1 MNQDFNPGRSG
12 NNPPGNSE
20 EPMAGALEA
29 LIQKRLRSR
38 DLWRTPAGP
47 DAGQNPISESGMGHC
62 PELET
67 WGPLFRSQPAEADQ
81 SKAYALLEHA
91 SGCALCARWL
101 RALVAEPQDEE
112 ASFLAGIDCASEL
125 EHQKLA
131 EALART
137 PRREATETTEPML
150 VVRSGAAS
158 ARAKGRATRAYPW
171 MGAGLAASLLI
182 AAGVLSWWRTANTPE
197 RLIADAYGHDRI
209 FELRMPGAEYSDV
222 TPQRHVRGSSTGRES
237 SKLLEARARIER
249 QLEAAPEDPHWLELE
264 ARSDVLE
271 ERFDAA
277 IDILDRLIAAG
288 PVTPGLLLDDAS
300 AYFQRGTA
308 TGSENDRAT
317 ALDYL
322 RRADEMTPG
331 DPVILFNEAVAMED
345 RGQVM
350 NAVETWNRYL
360 QFERDPRWLAEGRR
374 RLAALEEK
382 LNQLKTH
389 QSRMEQHLASPAAM
403 RALAQDRAGLAKVD
417 EELSTTRLPQLLNA
431 AFPLTL
437 VSAEARSPTPD
448 RSRGSPCRDDCQAA
462 RTLLGALAASL
473 KRNHNDRWLSE
484 LLPSDLSRSESPVDI
499 KFAEAAQA
507 LARAIEADVRG
518 DYLNAAESAQL
529 AAQRFRALSKQAL
542 SRRAGVERADLERA
556 DALQATANYAGCYRA
571 AHMLADGDG
580 QFAWIHAEAE
590 ALNAY
595 CDPAPGSDAENNPSF
610 RRAEDLAHAGH
621 YGLLEL
627 RVRNMRGGAAVDG
640 GDVEAAW
647 RDYRATIRQLYAGDY
662 PALRLSSSLSGLEQV
677 EQATPRAQLALL
689 LQREAVE
696 TLELTENRQLL
707 PTARLNL
714 AAAAI
719 RAGSLD
725 EAQAAM
731 HRAQSELAANGGG
744 KSVVSILAE
753 VETAL
758 ASVYLERREANE
770 AAELLDAAEEH
781 MAGERNAVRLR
792 NYAVARGQLALEQ
805 GHGQAAEAGLRD
817 ALVEQERLGGK
828 GGAEAIAQAEQNRDL
843 YAVLA
848 GVWLAENK
856 PGAKVLALWERY
868 RLRVL
873 GIRVAACADKDLD
886 CLQAELEAA
895 AKRPDF
901 GVLTGQIV
909 LPDRLLLYRAS
920 GLGVRWVQVLSRREE
935 VEAATE
941 RLEWAVNSP
950 HTSQAAVEQ
959 AERGVGA
966 LLIDPLNAGAGD
978 DSIAS
983 SGGLPARLR
992 LEPDPLLGNL
1002 PWPAVATV
1010 AGALG
1015 MLTDLE
1021 ESPSMLL
1028 ERPAADGTSTGQAL
1042 VVGAS
1047 VAAGEKQLLPEVLE
1061 EAQAVARFDKDPSLL
1076 MGEQATA
1083 SEVMARLATA
1093 EAIHFA
1099 GHAESMEGGTRL
1111 LLAPAGA
1118 DVARVQTSWLDS
1130 AMLRRHPPR
1139 LARLAVF
1146 SACSSGKKEAGWNHG
1161 MGDIVDAMA
1170 ALGVADVVATRWQ
1183 IDSSAAVPMMDAFY
1197 GGLAGGLTV
1206 PQALRGARQ
1215 AMVRDP
1221 HYRHPY
1227 YWAAWY
1233 ASGTG
1238 TADLSPIFQRE
1249 K

>member
-1 MNQDFNPGRSG
+1 
-12 NNPPGNSE
+12 
-20 EPMAGALEA
+20 MASALEA
-29 LIQKRLRSR
+29 LIQKRLRCR
-38 DLWRTPAGP
+38 DLWRTPASP
-47 DAGQNPISESGMGHC
+47 EAGQNPIFESGMGQC

-67 WGPLFRSQPAEADQ
+67 WGPLFRSQPAETDQ
-81 SKAYALLEHA
+81 SKANALVEHA
-91 SGCALCARWL
+91 AGCPVCARWL
-101 RALVAEPQDEE
+101 WALVAELEDEE
-112 ASFLAGIDCASEL
+112 TAFLAGIDCASEVQ
-125 EHQKLA
+125 HQKLA

-137 PRREATETTEPML
+137 PRRDGTGTTEPML
-150 VVRSGAAS
+150 VVRSGEAS

-209 FELRMPGAEYSDV
+209 FDLRMPGAEYSDV
-222 TPQRHVRGSSTGRES
+222 TPQRHLRGSSTGRES
-237 SKLLEARARIER
+237 SRLLEARARIER

-360 QFERDPRWLAEGRR
+360 QFERDPRWLAEGRKW
-374 RLAALEEK
+374 LAALEEK

-403 RALAQDRAGLAKVD
+403 RALAADRAGLAKVD
-417 EELSTTRLPQLLNA
+417 EELSTTRLPQLLDR

-448 RSRGSPCRDDCQAA
+448 RARGSPCRDDCQAA
-462 RTLLGALAASL
+462 RTLLSALAASL
-473 KRNHNDRWLSE
+473 KRNHNDRWLTE
-484 LLPSDLSRSESPVDI
+484 LLPSDLSAVQSRSESPVDI
-499 KFAEAAQA
+499 KFAEAAHA
-507 LARAIEADVRG
+507 LAWAIEDDVRG

-529 AAQRFRALSKQAL
+529 AGQRFRALSKQAL
-542 SRRAGVERADLERA
+542 SKRAGAERADLERA

-571 AHMLADGDG
+571 AHTLANGDG

-595 CDPAPGSDAENNPSF
+595 CDPAPGSDAENNPAF

-627 RVRNMRGGAAVDG
+627 RVRNMRAGAAVDG
-640 GDVEAAW
+640 GDAEAAW

-725 EAQAAM
+725 EAQTAM

-744 KSVVSILAE
+744 KPVVSILAE

-758 ASVYLERREANE
+758 ASVYLERREASE

-805 GHGQAAEAGLRD
+805 GHAQAAEAGVRD

-856 PGAKVLALWERY
+856 PGAQVLALWERY

-873 GIRVAACADKDLD
+873 GIPVAACADKDLD
-886 CLQAELEAA
+886 CLEAEVEAA

-920 GLGVRWVQVLSRREE
+920 RLGVRWVQVLSRREE

-950 HTSQAAVEQ
+950 HTSQATVEQ
-959 AERGVGA
+959 AARGVGA
-966 LLIDPLNAGAGD
+966 LLIDPLNAGAGE
-978 DSIAS
+978 DSMARS
-983 SGGLPARLR
+983 DGQPARLR

-1002 PWPAVATV
+1002 PWPAVATD

-1021 ESPSMLL
+1021 ESPSILL
-1028 ERPAADGTSTGQAL
+1028 ERPADGTATGKAL

-1061 EAQAVARFDKDPSLL
+1061 EAQAVARFDKEPSLL
-1076 MGEQATA
+1076 IGEEATA

-1118 DVARVQTSWLDS
+1118 DRARAQTSWLDS

-1146 SACSSGKKEAGWNHG
+1146 SACSSGKKEAGWSHG

-1197 GGLAGGLTV
+1197 GGLASGLTV

-1215 AMVRDP
+1215 AMARDP

>member
-1 MNQDFNPGRSG
+1 MKEDFNPGRSG
-12 NNPPGNSE
+12 KNPPQNSQ
-20 EPMAGALEA
+20 EPLASALEA
-29 LIQKRLRSR
+29 LIERRLGSR
-38 DLWRTPAGP
+38 DLWRAPAGP
-47 DAGQNPISESGMGHC
+47 EAGDPPISEAAMGHC

-67 WGPLFRSQPAEADQ
+67 WGPMFGSEPAEADP
-81 SKAYALLEHA
+81 SKAFALVEHA
-91 SGCALCARWL
+91 AGCPVCARWL
-101 RALVAEPQDEE
+101 WALVAEPGDEE
-112 ASFLAGIDCASEL
+112 TAFLARIDCASEL

-131 EALART
+131 ERLART
-137 PRREATETTEPML
+137 PRRDRTGTTEPML
-150 VVRSGAAS
+150 RVSS
-158 ARAKGRATRAYPW
+158 AEARGRARGRAMRAYPW
-171 MGAGLAASLLI
+171 VGAGLAASLLI
-182 AAGVLSWWRTANTPE
+182 AAGVLAWWRTANTPE

-209 FELRMPGAEYSDV
+209 FDLRMPGAEYSDV
-222 TPQRHVRGSSTGRES
+222 TPKRHLRGSSTGRES
-237 SKLLEARARIER
+237 SKLLEAQARIER
-249 QLEAAPEDPHWLELE
+249 HLEASPEDPHWLELE

-271 ERFDAA
+271 ERYDAA

-300 AYFQRGTA
+300 AYFERGTS

-317 ALDYL
+317 ALDQL
-322 RRADEMTPG
+322 RQADEMTPG

-360 QFERDPRWLAEGRR
+360 QFERDPRWLAEGRKW
-374 RLAALEEK
+374 LAALEEK

-389 QSRMEQHLASPAAM
+389 QSRMEQRLESPAAM
-403 RALAQDRAGLAKVD
+403 RALAQDQAGLAKVD
-417 EELSTTRLPQLLNA
+417 EELSTTRLPELLNQ

-437 VSAEARSPTPD
+437 TSAEARSPTPE
-448 RSRGSPCRDDCQAA
+448 RSRGSPCGDDCQAA
-462 RTLLGALAASL
+462 RTLLSALAASL
-473 KRNHNDRWLSE
+473 ERNHNDLWLSE
-484 LLPSDLSRSESPVDI
+484 LLPTDLSAAPPRSESPVDI
-499 KFAEAAQA
+499 RFAEAARA

-518 DYLNAAESAQL
+518 DYLNAQQSAHL
-529 AAQRFRALSKQAL
+529 AGERFRALSK
-542 SRRAGVERADLERA
+542 RAGAERAELERA
-556 DALQATANYAGCYRA
+556 DALQATANYAGCYQA
-571 AHMLADGDG
+571 AHPLAGGDG
-580 QFAWIHAEAE
+580 QFTWIHAAAE

-595 CDPAPGSDAENNPSF
+595 CDPAPGSDVENNPAF

-627 RVRNMRGGAAVDG
+627 RVGNMRGGAAVDG
-640 GDVEAAW
+640 GDAEAAW

-662 PALRLSSSLSGLEQV
+662 PAERLSSSLSGLEQV

-689 LQREAVE
+689 LQREVVE

-707 PTARLNL
+707 ATARLNL

-731 HRAQSELAANGGG
+731 HRAQGELAANGGG
-744 KSVVSILAE
+744 KPVESILAE

-758 ASVYLERREANE
+758 ASAYLERREAN
-770 AAELLDAAEEH
+770 AAAQLLDAAEQH
-781 MAGERNAVRLR
+781 MAGERNAIRLR

-805 GHGQAAEAGLRD
+805 GHAQAAERGLRD

-828 GGAEAIAQAEQNRDL
+828 GGAEAIAEAEQNRGL

-848 GVWLAENK
+848 GVWLAENR
-856 PGAKVLALWERY
+856 PGAQVLALWERY

-873 GIRVAACADKDLD
+873 GIPVAPCKDRDFD
-886 CLQAELEAA
+886 CLKAEVEAA

-920 GLGVRWVQVLSRREE
+920 GLGVRWVQVPSRQEE

-941 RLEWAVNSP
+941 RLEWAVSSP
-950 HTSQAAVEQ
+950 DTSQATVEQ
-959 AERGVGA
+959 ASRGVGA
-966 LLIDPLNAGAGD
+966 MLIDPLKAGAGS
-978 DSIAS
+978 DSLAS
-983 SGGLPARLR
+983 RDGLPVRLR

-1002 PWPAVATV
+1002 PWPAVATD
-1010 AGALG
+1010 AGELG
-1015 MLTDLE
+1015 LLTDLE

-1028 ERPAADGTSTGQAL
+1028 ERPAADQAATGKAL

-1047 VAAGEKQLLPEVLE
+1047 VAAGDKQLLPEVLE
-1061 EAQAVARFDKDPSLL
+1061 EAQAVARFDRAPSLL
-1076 MGEQATA
+1076 IGHEATS
-1083 SEVMARLATA
+1083 SEVMARLASA

-1099 GHAESMEGGTRL
+1099 GHADSMEGGTRL
-1111 LLAPAGA
+1111 LLAPAAA
-1118 DVARVQTSWLDS
+1118 DVARAETSWLDS

-1146 SACSSGKKEAGWNHG
+1146 SACSSGSKQAGWNHG
-1161 MGDIVDAMA
+1161 MGDIVDALA

-1215 AMVRDP
+1215 AMARDP

-1238 TADLSPIFQRE
+1238 TADLSPIFQHE